1 MIREGD
7 LLWTP
12 SPEVIAKA
20 NLTKLMQW
28 LKARRSLDFA
38 DYAALHRWSV
48 DDQEGFWGALWD
60 YFGIKS
66 SAPYERVLA
75 SAKMPGAKWFP
86 GARLNYAEHMLRR
99 EKPGEDALIH
109 LSETEPARGFGWT
122 QLGAE
127 ARALATRLREFGI
140 RPGDRVAAYAPNIPQ
155 AIIAMLATTAV
166 GAIWASCSPDFGA
179 RGVVDRLAQL
189 RPRILL
195 AVGAYR
201 YGGKLFDRRAELADI
216 TAGLDSLEL
225 VIDMSHLSPQGDL
238 GLKQPTRGYTELVS
252 EPAPADFAFEQVPFD
267 HPLWILFSSG
277 TTGLP
282 KPIVHGHGGILI
294 EMFKTLSFHMDIH
307 AGERAFFYTTT
318 GWMMWNVVAS
328 MLALGAVPVLYDGN
342 PAYPE
347 VDQLWRMA
355 DANEV
360 SFFGASPSYVDIMRK
375 AGVVPRERFALKQL
389 RAIMPAGSPVSA
401 ECTAWFYSDVKPDLW
416 IATGSGGTDICSG
429 LVGGAP
435 ILPVYAG
442 EIQARQL
449 GVAVEAFDDQ
459 GVALID
465 EVGELVVT
473 RPIPSM
479 PIGFWGDESGER
491 HRDAYFN
498 LFPGL
503 WRHGDLLRINPRG
516 GCFVLGR
523 SDSTLNRHG
532 VRIGTAEI
540 YRALDTIEAI
550 ADSLIVNL
558 DLPGGKFFMPL
569 FVKLKPGAT
578 LDAAL
583 EKRIADTLRRAY
595 TPRHIP
601 DRILAVDEIPYTLT
615 GKKMEAP
622 VRRILMGA
630 APETVLNRNA
640 MANPKTLEAFVEL
653 AKTIVPG

>member
-12 SPEVIAKA
+12 SPEVIARA

-155 AIIAMLATTAV
+155 AII
-166 GAIWASCSPDFGA
+166 AIWASCSPDFGA

-523 SDSTLNRHG
+523 SDATLNRHG

>member
-12 SPEVIAKA
+12 SPEVIARA

-48 DDQEGFWGALWD
+48 DDQESFWGALWD

-523 SDSTLNRHG
+523 SDATLNRHG

-601 DRILAVDEIPYTLT
+601 DRILAGAEIPYTLT

>member
-1 MIREGD
+1 
-7 LLWTP
+7 
-12 SPEVIAKA
+12 
-20 NLTKLMQW
+20 
-28 LKARRSLDFA
+28 
-38 DYAALHRWSV
+38 
-48 DDQEGFWGALWD
+48 
-60 YFGIKS
+60 
-66 SAPYERVLA
+66 
-75 SAKMPGAKWFP
+75 
-86 GARLNYAEHMLRR
+86 
-99 EKPGEDALIH
+99 
-109 LSETEPARGFGWT
+109 
-122 QLGAE
+122 
-127 ARALATRLREFGI
+127 
-140 RPGDRVAAYAPNIPQ
+140 
-155 AIIAMLATTAV
+155 
-166 GAIWASCSPDFGA
+166 
-179 RGVVDRLAQL
+179 
-189 RPRILL
+189 
-195 AVGAYR
+195 
-201 YGGKLFDRRAELADI
+201 
-216 TAGLDSLEL
+216 
-225 VIDMSHLSPQGDL
+225 
-238 GLKQPTRGYTELVS
+238 
-252 EPAPADFAFEQVPFD
+252 
-267 HPLWILFSSG
+267 
-277 TTGLP
+277 
-282 KPIVHGHGGILI
+282 
-294 EMFKTLSFHMDIH
+294 
-307 AGERAFFYTTT
+307 
-318 GWMMWNVVAS
+318 
-328 MLALGAVPVLYDGN
+328 
-342 PAYPE
+342 
-347 VDQLWRMA
+347 
-355 DANEV
+355 
-360 SFFGASPSYVDIMRK
+360 
-375 AGVVPRERFALKQL
+375 
-389 RAIMPAGSPVSA
+389 MPAGSPVSA